1 MAYLADRKPLKL
13 GDFAK
18 MRAAGDKI
26 AMLTCYDSSFAALL
40 DRAGVEVLLVGDSL
54 GNVLQGHGSTLP
66 VTMEHME
73 YHTGCVARGASR
85 SFIIADMPFG
95 SYQESPAQA
104 MRNAARL
111 MATGAHMVKLEGGA
125 YMAETVRFLVERG
138 VPVCAHTGLTPQAVN
153 QLGGYRV
160 QGATEDSAR
169 ALARRRKALEDAGA
183 AFMVIE
189 MIPATLGAQITQSLA
204 TWPPSA
210 SAPGRIA
217 TVRCSCCTTC
227 WACIPARSR
236 ASRRFHARRREH
248 RGGSRGLCAGGEG
261 RDVPRAGE
269 LLLRQVDFS
278 PRVRGEALRSI
289 SGRSRGCT
297 TWDRSTFPARPS
309 SSAAGRTSHAA
320 R

>member
-85 SFIIADMPFG
+85 GFIIADMPFG

-111 MATGAHMVKLEGGA
+111 MAAGAHMVKLEGGA

-160 QGATEDSAR
+160 QGATEDSAATLR
-169 ALARRRKALEDAGA
+169 ADAKALEDAGA

-189 MIPATLGAQITQSLA
+189 MIPATLGAQITKSLDTMA
-204 TWPPSA
+204 TIGIGAGPECDGQVLVLHDLLGVYPGKKPRFTKDFMQGAA
-210 SAPGRIA
+210 SIEAA
-217 TVRCSCCTTC
+217 V
-227 WACIPARSR
+227 AAYVQ
-236 ASRRFHARRREH
+236 AVK
-248 RGGSRGLCAGGEG
+248 GG
-261 RDVPRAGE
+261 
-269 LLLRQVDFS
+269 
-278 PRVRGEALRSI
+278 
-289 SGRSRGCT
+289 
-297 TWDRSTFPARPS
+297 TFPAPENCY
-309 SSAAGRTSHAA
+309 
-320 R
+320 